1 MKPIN
6 LKIKGINSY
15 VSEQSVDF
23 EKLAESNIFGIF
35 GETGSGKTTILDSI
49 ILALYGV
56 SDRDVLQN
64 IINVNTK
71 DAYVEYTFD
80 MENTD
85 GSSTRYFIR
94 RDFKLRPSGLKTE
107 AFINDV
113 KKNKTIAEMPD
124 NVNAKVLDIIGIGKK
139 EFTKCVA
146 LPQGEF
152 DRFLSDTPALRKKT
166 LAKLFDLEQLNLL
179 FWLIL
184 LLMIDT

>member
-15 VSEQSVDF
+15 VSEQTVDF

-85 GSSTRYFIR
+85 GSST
-94 RDFKLRPSGLKTE
+94 
-107 AFINDV
+107 
-113 KKNKTIAEMPD
+113 
-124 NVNAKVLDIIGIGKK
+124 
-139 EFTKCVA
+139 
-146 LPQGEF
+146 
-152 DRFLSDTPALRKKT
+152 
-166 LAKLFDLEQLNLL
+166 
-179 FWLIL
+179 
-184 LLMIDT
+184 